1 MNSRKAAPQVAGI
14 CLLSVLMASPASREE
29 SPATK
34 LLKARNSE
42 FKQEVIRVAEGVYT
56 AIGWSASTNSMIVG
70 TDGVIIIDP
79 GQSPVW
85 AKQVRQEFEKIS
97 TKPVK
102 AIIYTHGHG
111 DHTSGTPAFLTEGS
125 KIEIWARSNF
135 GSEGR
140 LNQETGIAPSARPVN
155 TQGFDLPPEKRINN
169 GIAQAVYPQG
179 QQTPGGRR
187 GPGAGNG
194 PAAARMG
201 AGATVAPNHT
211 FSEER
216 KRIEIA
222 GVKMDLVKSP
232 GETEDTLYVW
242 LPEQKVVFSGDNFYK
257 SFPNVYPL
265 RGSAR
270 RDVRDWADSIDKI
283 LKEGAEH
290 LVGGHTRPIGG
301 KALVAEVL
309 TNYRDALR
317 LTWTKA
323 IEGIDKGMTPDELVE
338 YVRLPENLTDKD
350 YLRDYYGSLPQTV
363 REIYSRHMGWFD
375 GNPINL
381 HRPAPRDEAGH
392 MVELAGGM
400 DALLAKARE
409 ALRKDQPQWAAQ
421 LAWYAMTAAP
431 ELPAPKALL
440 ADSLDVLGERTLN
453 APARNYTLAYADLL
467 RRKANVGPGLR

>member
-1 MNSRKAAPQVAGI
+1 
-14 CLLSVLMASPASREE
+14 
-29 SPATK
+29 
-34 LLKARNSE
+34 
-42 FKQEVIRVAEGVYT
+42 
-56 AIGWSASTNSMIVG
+56 
-70 TDGVIIIDP
+70 
-79 GQSPVW
+79 
-85 AKQVRQEFEKIS
+85 
-97 TKPVK
+97 
-102 AIIYTHGHG
+102 
-111 DHTSGTPAFLTEGS
+111 
-125 KIEIWARSNF
+125 
-135 GSEGR
+135 
-140 LNQETGIAPSARPVN
+140 
-155 TQGFDLPPEKRINN
+155 
-169 GIAQAVYPQG
+169 
-179 QQTPGGRR
+179 
-187 GPGAGNG
+187 
-194 PAAARMG
+194 
-201 AGATVAPNHT
+201 
-211 FSEER
+211 
-216 KRIEIA
+216 
-222 GVKMDLVKSP
+222 
-232 GETEDTLYVW
+232 
-242 LPEQKVVFSGDNFYK
+242 VVFSGDNFYK

-317 LTWTKA
+317 LTWTKT

-338 YVRLPENLTDKD
+338 YVRLPENLANKD

-363 REIYSRHMGWFD
+363 REIYSQHMGWFD

-381 HRPAPRDEAGH
+381 HRPAPREEAGH

-431 ELPAPKALL
+431 ELPTPKVLL
-440 ADSLDVLGERTLN
+440 ADSLDILGERTLN

-467 RRKANVGPGLR
+467 RRKASVGPGLR